1 MLSKTRNVIQIM
13 IVIALR
19 HYIRL
24 IYRKDC
30 FRMMKYNRFRN
41 ETLVNNPYRY
51 QETKTIDMLNFI
63 YLCFKMLL
71 DQKNYIY
78 SKDLRV
84 IGDVTI
90 TEKKRIV
97 PITNIGIYV
106 VSHCHSLFRSF
117 NKQIYFTSLH
127 RCILKY
133 KELSTFII

>member
-1 MLSKTRNVIQIM
+1 MLFHNHGNKSSDVRPRSLILSIIFFFIENLAYTIFMLSKTRNVIQIM
-13 IVIALR
+13 IVIALK

-41 ETLVNNPYRY
+41 ETLINNPYRY

-78 SKDLRV
+78 SKD
-84 IGDVTI
+84 
-90 TEKKRIV
+90 
-97 PITNIGIYV
+97 
-106 VSHCHSLFRSF
+106 
-117 NKQIYFTSLH
+117 
-127 RCILKY
+127 
-133 KELSTFII
+133 